1 MASCQW
7 YKVFF
12 ADVKV
17 AISNGNYVQV
27 AHTDSTRGCED
38 TPADKGSGV
47 HLANYEEML
56 RRNR

>member
-1 MASCQW
+1 MASFQW
-7 YKVFF
+7 YNVFF

-17 AISNGNYVQV
+17 AISNGNYVQA

-47 HLANYEEML
+47 HTLYEL
-56 RRNR
+56 